1 MKNSKTKNNY
11 KSYILYILTLSLIT
25 VCFFNLKKFFYTPSE
40 ITQSPKNLSNS
51 TKLNKIDIEIFNG
64 CNVDG
69 LAKKYLIFLRD
80 EKRKF
85 IDVVDYGNADKVYD
99 YTTLL
104 VHKDGIEN
112 EVRVLAK
119 LLGIDTKYIIK
130 DDEGIWD
137 VTIILGK
144 DYQKLT
150 SYKYIM
156 GSN

>member
-1 MKNSKTKNNY
+1 
-11 KSYILYILTLSLIT
+11 LSLIT
-25 VCFFNLKKFFYTPSE
+25 VCFFNLKKIFYTPSE
-40 ITQSPKNLSNS
+40 DTQGPTGLNNS
-51 TKLNKIDIEIFNG
+51 IKLNKIDIEIFNG
-64 CNVDG
+64 CNVNG

-85 IDVVDYGNADKVYD
+85 IDVVDYDNTDKIYD
-99 YTTLL
+99 YTTIL
-104 VHKDGIEN
+104 VHKDGINN
-112 EVRVLAK
+112 EVNALAK

-150 SYKYIM
+150 SYKHIM